1 MMLRI
6 LAVALTGMVLCPAS
20 AQADQKAW
28 RHLVYSVGVNV
39 STRTDVLVSG
49 KPATAVMGNASQDTG
64 QMSGTSTSSDS
75 MLSKGTMTV
84 DIIGLTADNA
94 LAVQVSEDTDN
105 RKAPPVRVDVTSDG
119 KVRVP
124 ADQTLNVS
132 QEEQTLLRMLAR
144 NFLTAQDAGAGHW
157 VQHLSLGYVD
167 INEAYRI
174 MGSQP
179 DGDLTI
185 SVDQTMNVPGAQ
197 HSESKFH
204 GTIIYSSKF
213 KVPRSVS
220 LEGISRRE
228 GIDHTE
234 TADSKLDLGLL
245 SDSFQ
250 PRSSRLISVAIG

>member
-6 LAVALTGMVLCPAS
+6 FGIVLAGMVLFAAP
-20 AQADQKAW
+20 AQADQNAW

-39 STRTDVLVSG
+39 ATRTDVLVSG
-49 KPATAVMGNASQDTG
+49 KPATVVMGSPSQESG
-64 QMSGTSTSSDS
+64 QMSGTNSSTDS

-94 LAVQVSEDTDN
+94 LAMQVSEDTDN

-144 NFLTAQDAGAGHW
+144 NFLTAQDARAGHW
-157 VQHLSLGYVD
+157 IQHLSLTYVD
-167 INEAYRI
+167 VDEAYRI
-174 MGSQP
+174 TDIQP
-179 DGDLTI
+179 NGDVTI
-185 SVDQTMNVPGAQ
+185 ALDQMMKVPGAQ

-204 GTIIYSSKF
+204 GTIIYSSKY

-228 GIDHTE
+228 GIDHAE
-234 TADSKLDLGLL
+234 TADSKLNLDLL

-250 PRSSRLISVAIG
+250 PRS